1 MIVNKRTL
9 DSTNSRIFL
18 QIYIIQLSVFYFLN
32 SKYEQLYWFA
42 SRETVALVKES
53 QL

>member
-1 MIVNKRTL
+1 MIINKRTL
-9 DSTNSRIFL
+9 DSTNFL
-18 QIYIIQLSVFYFLN
+18 QIYIIQLLVFYFLN
-32 SKYEQLYWFA
+32 SKYEHTDSLA